1 MMKVPEICVS
11 ASLLSWMRNQTEFLS
26 DAKSYSNYLA
36 LTGYGIYT
44 ETDLLI
50 YQVYLNQF
58 AKYLF
63 HDGMNFELCLDVS
76 INKRDKEIFFTLHK
90 HSHKTKDFDS
100 DSFMH
105 IEFSCYYNDILAD
118 FKNSR
123 DIINQ
128 IK

>member
-1 MMKVPEICVS
+1 MMKVPEIHVGV
-11 ASLLSWMRNQTEFLS
+11 SLLSWMRNQTEFLS
-26 DAKSYSNYLA
+26 DVKSYSHYLA

-44 ETDLLI
+44 EDDLLV

-63 HDGMNFELCLDVS
+63 HNGMKLEVCMDVS
-76 INKRDKEIFFTLHK
+76 ISKRDKEVFFTLHK
-90 HSHKTKDFDS
+90 HVDITKEIDS
-100 DSFMH
+100 DNFMN
-105 IEFSCYYNDILAD
+105 IEFSCHYNDILAD
-118 FKNSR
+118 LKNTK